1 MARSVAR
8 RNQGCRTGR
17 PPRPPHQSSAP
28 SEARPTSQRVVSPAT
43 WGACDCE
50 RCADEACNGAR
61 CCGHLVAP
69 GLAHGRDE
77 GGGSEGLGQEGDDE
91 REKVGASHHVIR
103 STTCATVL
111 RATAFESSHINAALP
126 KPLHEEGN
134 RLRGLG
140 TGAAQ
145 IGSPPCLIFGV
156 GSLWPCPLLHF
167 LSSCVRQQPKRRQ
180 RPVLPRAIGNSS
192 CSMVTTLKVVLVLI
206 TVTTFERSGHL
217 MCCSCNNHVA
227 RFLKGFT

>member
-1 MARSVAR
+1 M
-8 RNQGCRTGR
+8 Q
-17 PPRPPHQSSAP
+17 
-28 SEARPTSQRVVSPAT
+28 
-43 WGACDCE
+43 WCE
-50 RCADEACNGAR
+50 

-69 GLAHGRDE
+69 GLAHGPDE

-91 REKVGASHHVIR
+91 REKVGASHHGIR
-103 STTCATVL
+103 STTGVTVL

-134 RLRGLG
+134 RLGGLG

-167 LSSCVRQQPKRRQ
+167 LSSCVIQSTPIFLFLVPFFHIQP
-180 RPVLPRAIGNSS
+180 LLLHGSWI
-192 CSMVTTLKVVLVLI
+192 LL
-206 TVTTFERSGHL
+206 FH
-217 MCCSCNNHVA
+217 H
-227 RFLKGFT
+227 